1 MPTAT
6 EADPEPKSDLTGPDS
21 DLEKAKLL
29 WAEYEY
35 RHAHCWRTIFQL
47 TTAIVILSVIPYVH
61 REVVAVLSWWMLTL
75 AVLSILFAIFS
86 LYVMKRELDVLQ
98 KVKDKYRSFQ
108 YSLFGI
114 EHSGKSRSRWTF
126 LAYLSCLLLLS
137 LVNFWLVW
145 RVWIPKNLP
154 PP

>member
-1 MPTAT
+1 MPTT
-6 EADPEPKSDLTGPDS
+6 TDADPEPKSDQAEPNS

-35 RHAHCWRTIFQL
+35 RHAHCWRTVFQL

-61 REVVAVLSWWMLTL
+61 KDIVAVLTWGILTL
-75 AVLSILFAIFS
+75 PALSLLLAIFS

-108 YSLFGI
+108 YRLFGI
-114 EHSGKSRSRWTF
+114 EHPGKSRFRWTF
-126 LAYLSCLLLLS
+126 LAYLGCLVLLS

-145 RVWIPKNLP
+145 RVWIPQSLSP
-154 PP
+154 H